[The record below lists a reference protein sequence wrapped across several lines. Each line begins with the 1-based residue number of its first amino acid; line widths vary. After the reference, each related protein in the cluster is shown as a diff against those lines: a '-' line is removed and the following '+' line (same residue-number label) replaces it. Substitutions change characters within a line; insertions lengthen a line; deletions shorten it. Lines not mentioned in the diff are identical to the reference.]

1 MQEFHTTEEKIK
13 LSHSGFYIGEEFI
26 KPGENK
32 TIKLNAGKLPS
43 DNSMHVVAHVFN
55 SGKEGDILLI
65 IGGLHGDEINS
76 IEIVRRSLERK
87 FYTNLKQGA
96 VIVIPLVNVYGF
108 LEFSRDIS
116 DGKDINRSFPG
127 LKNGSLASRVA
138 RLISEHFLSKAT
150 CILDFHTG
158 GGTRYNFPHTRFFPG
173 DLKATEM
180 ARIFGASVMLESKL
194 IGKSLRKSAFDKFI
208 PTVVFEGAESGRYCQ
223 NSIDV
228 GLAGIQNILSFLN
241 MTETPV
247 TKPENIVIIRKNS
260 WIRAPKAGMFVWTE
274 AAGSF
279 IRKGQKIGVISDP
292 YGIKTYTI
300 LSKKEGFILGHNNAS
315 VVSLGDPLFHVGTE
329 YSTET

>member
-1 MQEFHTTEEKIK
+1 MQDFIKFEEKLN
-13 LSHSGFYIGEEFI
+13 LSKSGFYIGEVFI

-32 TIKLNAGKLPS
+32 TIKINAGKLPS

-55 SGKEGDILLI
+55 SGNEGDILLI

-76 IEIVRRSLERK
+76 IEIVRQSLEQK
-87 FYTNLKQGA
+87 FYKHLKSGT

-116 DGKDINRSFPG
+116 HGKDINRSFPS

-138 RLISEHFLSKAT
+138 RLISEQFLSKVT

-173 DLKATEM
+173 DLKATEI
-180 ARIFGASVMLESKL
+180 AKKFGASVMMESKL
-194 IGKSLRKSAFDKFI
+194 IGKSLRKTAFDKCI

-223 NSIDV
+223 DSINV
-228 GLAGIQNILSFLN
+228 GLQGIQNILSFLK
-241 MTETPV
+241 MTEMPLIKAESTL
-247 TKPENIVIIRKNS
+247 IIKKNS
-260 WIRAPKAGMFVWTE
+260 WIRAPRAGMFLWTA

-292 YGIKTYTI
+292 YGIKSNMI
-300 LSKKEGFILGHNNAS
+300 LSKKNGFVLGHNNAS
-315 VVSLGDPLFHVGTE
+315 VVSLGDPLFHIGTE
-329 YSTET
+329 YSLEN